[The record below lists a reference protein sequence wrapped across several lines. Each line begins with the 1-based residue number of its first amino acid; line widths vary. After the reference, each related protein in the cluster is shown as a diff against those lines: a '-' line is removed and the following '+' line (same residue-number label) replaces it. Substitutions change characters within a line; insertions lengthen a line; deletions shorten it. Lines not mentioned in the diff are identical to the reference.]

1 MYGKIYIR
9 TEIPLDAKF
18 LEIKVK
24 GKEKASFWREESYE
38 HDGERRT
45 RHIKEKLHR
54 KILDFKGICFT
65 FMQPYLN
72 PGDHTI
78 PFEFTLP
85 QHLPASIMYHNRN
98 HHNKPKCHIKY
109 SILATIHTHQHKKMK
124 YK

>member
-45 RHIKEKLHR
+45 RHIKEKYY
-54 KILDFKGICFT
+54 
-65 FMQPYLN
+65 YL
-72 PGDHTI
+72 
-78 PFEFTLP
+78 
-85 QHLPASIMYHNRN
+85 
-98 HHNKPKCHIKY
+98 IKD
-109 SILATIHTHQHKKMK
+109 KK
-124 YK
+124 